1 MCKTGYMLE
10 RRWFDASQPQ
20 TLQIA
25 VILEYLNAGLAL
37 LFLLLGM
44 YSIIT
49 ALFMI
54 AEGVGANGV
63 ANEQRWGYNLSVGS
77 SVGYLVLTVVLA
89 VAFGGIPHILTII
102 LSVALVALL
111 LHPMSKSY
119 QKIYFH

>member
-1 MCKTGYMLE
+1 MLE

>member
-1 MCKTGYMLE
+1 MLE

-44 YSIIT
+44 YPIITAIT

-77 SVGYLVLTVVLA
+77 SVGYLALTVVLA
-89 VAFGGIPHILTII
+89 VAFGGIPPILTII

>member
-1 MCKTGYMLE
+1 MCKTGCMLE

-44 YSIIT
+44 YPIIT

-77 SVGYLVLTVVLA
+77 SVGYLALTVVLA
-89 VAFGGIPHILTII
+89 VAFGGIPPILTII